1 MSKKDEQIARMQGLM
16 TYGIGGRTKK
26 TPVTESIEGPDNKVY
41 AIIREGSK
49 YYIKSAPK
57 GSELVAESFDYI
69 GGFMNKKN
77 NEFSS
82 YNLASKHLEL
92 KVRSL
97 NESYGVNKTVELLN
111 PEKKESLMVEM
122 TDSMKNSIARYREI
136 MNNTAMIMNESA
148 TISPNNTGN
157 PEAPKTSNFS
167 ATIGTPFNQKA
178 EAKLDSD
185 LKTTANDPKKQSTPF
200 GENDKVEEY
209 KDAEFVPQGSVA
221 NQKPTGGKVVKVNE
235 NEEFEETIEECDE
248 WGSCGLPSAPGVGE
262 PGEQKPFN
270 ESSEEFVGFADDS
283 IDEESEGEDIDLD
296 DIDTDLEEPAEFE
309 IEIDD
314 IDTED
319 DDFEDED
326 LEDDVELDDNTSEI
340 ENLKAEIE
348 ELRDI
353 IDSLVDDE
361 STEDAEVEYELSM
374 DDDDFEDE
382 GFDDDDDFEDEE
394 DENMFEAVNI
404 DGVELD
410 TPFEIGQKDMDNFYN
425 PEVKKNTN
433 PWQLLQGILRHK
445 QSEEGVSLKTKL
457 QLMKGV
463 ECCRTIYECLR
474 FGVKSNKS
482 EFNDLNTWET
492 VSNTL
497 DKKYYILR
505 TILEDLS
512 IFSEEEQEQINMCL
526 TRLEEAIN
534 GFNDT
539 YFDIESDMVDTQ
551 TDNIE
556 DDDEDVEID
565 DEWENQED
573 EFDFD
578 EEDDEEAY
586 NNITDSIRPRRLHEE
601 ASRLRVFGKHPS
613 YRKKPMSLPKTDT
626 TTPYNDWNDE
636 SVYSEQPFGS
646 KIGDSAPFNNI
657 VKSVMESLKKKL

>member
-57 GSELVAESFDYI
+57 GSELVTESFDYI

-200 GENDKVEEY
+200 GENDKAEEY

-326 LEDDVELDDNTSEI
+326 LEDDVELDDNTDEI

-353 IDSLVDDE
+353 IDSLIDDE

-374 DDDDFEDE
+374 DDDFEDE

>member
-16 TYGIGGRTKK
+16 TYGIGVTTKK

-57 GSELVAESFDYI
+57 GSELVTESFDYI

-82 YNLASKHLEL
+82 YNLASKNLEL

-157 PEAPKTSNFS
+157 PEAPKTSGFS
-167 ATIGTPFNQKA
+167 TTIGAPFNQKA

-185 LKTTANDPKKQSTPF
+185 LKTTANDPEKQSAPF
-200 GENDKVEEY
+200 GENDKTEDY
-209 KDAEFVPQGSVA
+209 KDAEYVPQGSVA

-235 NEEFEETIEECDE
+235 SEEFEETIEECDE
-248 WGSCGLPSAPGVGE
+248 WGSCGLPSTPGVGE

-283 IDEESEGEDIDLD
+283 IDEEDENIDLD

-319 DDFEDED
+319 EDLEDED
-326 LEDDVELDDNTSEI
+326 LEDDIELDDDADEI
-340 ENLKAEIE
+340 EKLKAEIE
-348 ELRDI
+348 DLRNI
-353 IDSLVDDE
+353 IDSLVDED
-361 STEDAEVEYELSM
+361 STEDAEVEYELSLG
-374 DDDDFEDE
+374 DDELEDE
-382 GFDDDDDFEDEE
+382 EDFEDEE
-394 DENMFEAVNI
+394 ELEDTNMFEAVTI
-404 DGVELD
+404 GGVELD
-410 TPFEIGQKDMDNFYN
+410 TPFEIDQKDMGNFYN
-425 PEVKKNTN
+425 PEVRKNAK

-445 QSEEGVSLKTKL
+445 QSEPGVSLKAKL
-457 QLMKGV
+457 QLMKCV
-463 ECCRTIYECLR
+463 ESCRTIYECIQFSL
-474 FGVKSNKS
+474 KSKKS
-482 EFNDLNTWET
+482 QFNDLDTWET

-505 TILEDLS
+505 SILEQLT
-512 IFSEEEQEQINMCL
+512 IFSEEEQEQIDMCL
-526 TRLEEAIN
+526 NRLNETIN
-534 GFNDT
+534 GF
-539 YFDIESDMVDTQ
+539 SDMYLDIA
-551 TDNIE
+551 DAYSDEIE
-556 DDDEDVEID
+556 NDDDEDVEID

-578 EEDDEEAY
+578 EDNDEEAY
-586 NNITDSIRPRRLHEE
+586 ANISDSVRPRRLSEE
-601 ASRLRVFGKHPS
+601 VSRLHVFGKHPS
-613 YRKKPMSLPKTDT
+613 YRKKPMTLPKTDT
-626 TTPYNDWNDE
+626 TTPYEDWNDE

-646 KIGDSAPFNNI
+646 KIGDSAPFDNI
-657 VKSVMESLKKKL
+657 VKTVMESLKKKL